1 MFIQNLTNSPK
12 KLPLLFNLGLA
23 AFCALSVPTS
33 IAQTVPQPSTAP
45 LELSLLIHPSDSVV
59 TANTINPK
67 TLTIP
72 SLWYAKANTE
82 KKLLS
87 NWLAYPPTDKQ
98 PGRVD
103 LLVNQQ
109 IWNSLDYLER
119 YKFVNRLGSI
129 TRSFNY
135 NMRVF
140 DYQQEFLAAYTCSF
154 TVKPSLCNIQ
164 MSNRNGLNLSR

>member
-1 MFIQNLTNSPK
+1 MYNLTNSPK
-12 KLPLLFNLGLA
+12 KLPLLCNFGLA
-23 AFCALSVPTS
+23 AFYAFSVPKC
-33 IAQTVPQPSTAP
+33 IAQTVPPPSTAP
-45 LELSLLIHPSDSVV
+45 LEFSLLIHPKDSVV
-59 TANTINPK
+59 TVNTINPK

-72 SLWYAKANTE
+72 SLWYAKANTQD
-82 KKLLS
+82 KLLY

-109 IWNSLDYLER
+109 VWNLLDYLER
-119 YKFVNRLGSI
+119 YKFVNRFGSI
-129 TRSFNY
+129 VRDLNY

-154 TVKPSLCNIQ
+154 TVNPPLCKIQ
-164 MSNRNGLNLSR
+164 ISNRNGLNLSP